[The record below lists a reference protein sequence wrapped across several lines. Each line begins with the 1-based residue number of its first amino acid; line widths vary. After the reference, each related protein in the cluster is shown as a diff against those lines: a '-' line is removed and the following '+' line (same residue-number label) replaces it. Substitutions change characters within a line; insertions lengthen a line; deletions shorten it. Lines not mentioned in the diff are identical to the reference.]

1 MPNRPE
7 AVYPANTMTGC
18 AAFVYWFIRYLN
30 TTYEQHRGSKAFRY
44 SGDGITNL

>member
-1 MPNRPE
+1 MPNRLE
-7 AVYPANTMTGC
+7 AAYPANTMTGH
-18 AAFVYWFIRYLN
+18 AAFVYRFIRYLN

>member
-7 AVYPANTMTGC
+7 AAHPANTMTGH

-30 TTYEQHRGSKAFRY
+30 TTYEQHRGSKALRY